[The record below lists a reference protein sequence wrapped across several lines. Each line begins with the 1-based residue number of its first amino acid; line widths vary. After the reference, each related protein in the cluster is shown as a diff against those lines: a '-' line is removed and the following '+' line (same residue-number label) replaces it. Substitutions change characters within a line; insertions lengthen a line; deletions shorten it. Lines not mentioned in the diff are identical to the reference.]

1 MMMPNPMMGGN
12 LMQMVQQLK
21 ANPMQFLMQRRIN
34 LPQNV
39 NMNDPEAILNYFVQT
54 GQVSQTAINQAYQ
67 MVRNMGQR

>member
-1 MMMPNPMMGGN
+1 MHNPMMGGN
-12 LMQMVQQLK
+12 FMQMVQQLK

-39 NMNDPEAILNYFVQT
+39 NVNDPEAILNYFVQT
-54 GQVSQTAINQAYQ
+54 RQVSQNAINQAYQ

>member
-1 MMMPNPMMGGN
+1 MMPNPMMGGN

>member
-1 MMMPNPMMGGN
+1 MTMPNPMMGGN